1 MRKVIPLLAVAVII
15 AVLAFW
21 HGATESPVSKA
32 ALYLLPVLI
41 ALGLV
46 ARSSK
51 RVRSTRP

>member
-1 MRKVIPLLAVAVII
+1 MRKLIPLLAVAALI

-21 HGATESPVSKA
+21 HGATNSPMSKT
-32 ALYLLPVLI
+32 ALYLLPLLV
-41 ALGLV
+41 ALGFA